1 MNIFAEVECQL
12 SCNHAVL
19 RIKKMLHALHV
30 IFISIL
36 LKSRSEFMGHQTREM
51 LHTRLIRTCL
61 PLIEKWAFVLNSFIF
76 PLRTLL
82 RLRKKTKLEFYSQQV
97 WKQLRSIIWWKGRE
111 ARQEGMLF
119 LTRSIIWVDFDGKI
133 DAGLS
138 GHDSTVIQLKSGH
151 KSFELQK

>member
-61 PLIEKWAFVLNSFIF
+61 PLIEKWAFVLNSFISPF
-76 PLRTLL
+76 EHYWGLEKNEVGILFSAGVKTTKVNNLVKREGG
-82 RLRKKTKLEFYSQQV
+82 KKECFSWQ
-97 WKQLRSIIWWKGRE
+97 E
-111 ARQEGMLF
+111 A
-119 LTRSIIWVDFDGKI
+119 
-133 DAGLS
+133 
-138 GHDSTVIQLKSGH
+138 
-151 KSFELQK
+151 